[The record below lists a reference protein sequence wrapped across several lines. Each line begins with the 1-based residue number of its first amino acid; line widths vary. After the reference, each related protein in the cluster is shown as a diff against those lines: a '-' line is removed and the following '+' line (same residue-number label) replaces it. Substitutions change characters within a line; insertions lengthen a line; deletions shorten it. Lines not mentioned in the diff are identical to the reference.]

1 MKKIILMRVWK
12 SLTLAALL
20 TLPVCGFAL
29 TPSNVPLYLTTGVAP
44 NFVITLDDSGSMTWA
59 YVPDAMGANAAR
71 TCSVTYGAAELSGSI
86 TRRYFL
92 SGDYNAQYYNPAI
105 QYSPP
110 LKADG
115 SALSTLF
122 SSAYTNG
129 FYTSSAVVD
138 LSRYQPTYGY
148 MPGSSSRHCYAK
160 HPYID
165 TGSGKIFTDST
176 TAVPAYYY
184 RYVANA
190 AGCSGS
196 ATDEACYV
204 YTQVT
209 GTSGPGGTDERQ
221 NFANWYSFYRT
232 RNLATVTAA
241 SRAFQ
246 DIPAEMRV
254 AWQSLSSC
262 NSFETACKGW
272 DGSVVDNRIRRYEPA
287 HKARLYQWLFKLPA
301 YGGTPLRAALG
312 RAGQYFT
319 TTSGIGSPYAY
330 DPQVLEVKD
339 KYTPMYS
346 CRANYS
352 LMMTDGVWNGANAA
366 VTIKSDSASISSL
379 PSVYGSTCAAA
390 TPNCIASPGYTPV
403 SPYQDTNADS
413 LADVA
418 FHYWATDLNADLKN
432 DVARFPRTLD
442 NVDAATL
449 KAAYWDP
456 KNDPAKWQ
464 HMVTYTVGLGLTGAL
479 QQTTP
484 KLTWAGDTYAGSYDA
499 LKAGTLSWPATGSD
513 KFGNVADL
521 WHAAINSR
529 GKFFSA
535 EDPDTLNKSLKSIV
549 SDVSAKNSSA
559 ASIAANSK
567 RLETSTRIY
576 QATFDSGDWSG
587 DLEAFSVTDQGL
599 VGSSVWIASKQL
611 PAHASR
617 NIATSNGMGGVSFLW
632 GNLDPSQQTLLG
644 NNDVLN
650 YLRGDQSKEVLKGG
664 AFRNRAK
671 LLGDVINSD
680 PLFIGK
686 DNFGLDVLPSY
697 ATSYK
702 DFVAAKSATTM
713 IYVGAN
719 DGMLHAFDAAT
730 GVEKFAYVPKAVLGG
745 LSKLTST
752 TYQANHQYFVDGAPG
767 FGDAYWGSTWRT
779 VLIGTL
785 GAGGKAVF
793 ALDVTDP
800 ATLGASKVLWE
811 FAGGLQTSKMGFIFG
826 EAFVAR
832 FNDGN
837 FYAVFANGY
846 GSTDNQAGLFLVR
859 VDDPSIYYYI
869 DTKYGT
875 SADPNGLSTPKI
887 VDFNNDRT
895 IDAVYAGDLQ
905 GNVWKFDVSSVNPTG
920 WKIAHGT
927 VTAPDPMFVAMD
939 GTGGTAKRQPIQGQV
954 GVGPVLG
961 GATGTAM
968 VYFGTGRYFVSGDAA
983 NTAVQTFYGVLDD
996 GSTVARNNL
1005 QSQSIV
1011 FQDAVKSQE
1020 ARVVSSNTVNWA
1032 SQKGW
1037 YLDLIPPS
1045 GVAAG
1050 ERVISPPLLRHGR
1063 VIFNTLEP
1071 NITDACQT
1079 GTSWLMELDAETG
1092 GNLDYAALDIN
1103 GDGEFNTI
1111 DFISFSTGTTKN
1123 NLISAPAG
1131 LKSATMTL
1139 NQPTV
1144 VTGGGKEY
1152 KFSSNVGK
1160 GIGVI
1165 TEKSGSKIGRASWR
1179 QLQ

>member
-1 MKKIILMRVWK
+1 MKKIILAQLCK
-12 SLTLAALL
+12 GLTLATLLAL
-20 TLPVCGFAL
+20 PASGFAL

-71 TCSVTYGAAELSGSI
+71 TCTVTNSSNELYGSE
-86 TRRYFL
+86 TKRFFL

-115 SALSTLF
+115 TSLSTSF

-138 LSRYQPTYGY
+138 LANYKPTYGY
-148 MPGSSSRHCYAK
+148 KPGSTPTHCYAK
-160 HPYID
+160 HPSID
-165 TGSGKIFTDST
+165 TGSGKTFIDST

-184 RYVANA
+184 RYVSTEP
-190 AGCSGS
+190 GCSGA

-204 YTQVT
+204 YTKVT
-209 GTSGPGGTDERQ
+209 STSGPGNTDERQ

-254 AWQSLSSC
+254 AWQGLTTCNTFGTSC
-262 NSFETACKGW
+262 TGWSGTA
-272 DGSVVDNRIRRYEPA
+272 VDNRIRKYDTA

-301 YGGTPLRAALG
+301 TGSTPLREALG

-319 TTSGIGSPYAY
+319 TTSGTASPYAF
-330 DPQVLEVKD
+330 DPQVTD
-339 KYTPMYS
+339 APRYS

-352 LMMTDGVWNGANAA
+352 LMMTDGVWNGANATG
-366 VTIKSDSASISSL
+366 TIKSDSASTSL
-379 PSVYGSTCAAA
+379 PSVYGSTCDAG
-390 TPNCIASPGYTPV
+390 TPDCVASPAYTPV
-403 SPYQDTNADS
+403 FPYKDTNDNS

-432 DVARFPRTLD
+432 DVARFPRALD
-442 NVDAATL
+442 NVDKATL
-449 KAAYWDP
+449 DTAYWDP

-464 HMVTYTVGLGLTGAL
+464 HMVTYTVGLGLTGAF

-484 KLTWAGDTYAGSYDA
+484 KLTWAGDTYAGSYEG
-499 LKAGTLSWPATGSD
+499 LKAGAPAWPATGPD

-535 EDPDTLNKSLKSIV
+535 EDPDTLTKSLKSIV
-549 SDVSAKNSSA
+549 NDVGAKNSSA

-576 QATFDSGDWSG
+576 QASFDSGDWSG
-587 DLEAFSVTDQGL
+587 ELEAFIVTDQGL
-599 VGSSVWIASKQL
+599 VGSRVWAASEQL

-617 NIATSNGMGGVSFLW
+617 NIATSNGTGGVSFLW
-632 GNLDPSQQTLLG
+632 GSLDTSQQASLG

-650 YLRGDQSKEVLKGG
+650 YLRGDQSKEVSNGG
-664 AFRNRAK
+664 TFRNRTK
-671 LLGDVINSD
+671 LLGDIVNSD

-702 DFVAAKSATTM
+702 DFVAGKSATTM

-719 DGMLHAFDAAT
+719 DGMLHGFDAAT
-730 GVEKFAYVPKAVLGG
+730 GVEKFAYVPKAVLGD
-745 LSKLTST
+745 LSKLTAT
-752 TYQANHQYFVDGAPG
+752 DYQANHRYFVDGAPG
-767 FGDAYWGSTWRT
+767 FGDAYWGSDWRT

-793 ALDVTDP
+793 ALDVTNPD
-800 ATLGASKVLWE
+800 TLGASKVLWE
-811 FAGGLQTSKMGFIFG
+811 FAGGSHTSKMGFIFG

-832 FNDGN
+832 FNDGK
-837 FYAVFANGY
+837 FYAVFSNGY
-846 GSTDNQAGLFLVR
+846 DSTDNQAGLFLVR

-875 SADPNGLSTPKI
+875 STNSNGLSTPKI

-905 GNVWKFDVSSVNPTG
+905 GNVWKFDVSSTNPID

-927 VTAPDPMFVAMD
+927 VAAPDPMFVAKD
-939 GTGGTAKRQPIQGQV
+939 GTGGTALRQPIQGQV

-961 GATGTAM
+961 DATGTAM

-996 GSTVARNNL
+996 GSTVARNKL

-1011 FQDAVKSQE
+1011 FQGAVGSQE
-1020 ARVVSSNTVNWA
+1020 ARVVTSNSVDWN

-1037 YLDLIPPS
+1037 YLDLIPPTS
-1045 GVAAG
+1045 VAAG
-1050 ERVISPPLLRHGR
+1050 ERVISPPLLRYGR

-1079 GTSWLMELDAETG
+1079 GSSWLMELDAATG
-1092 GNLDYAALDIN
+1092 GNLAYAALDIN
-1103 GDGEFNTI
+1103 GDGEFNDA
-1111 DFISFSTGTTKN
+1111 DFIDYGSGSDAAT
-1123 NLISAPAG
+1123 SAPAG
-1131 LKSATMTL
+1131 VKSGTMTL

-1144 VTGGGKEY
+1144 VTGAGKEY

-1165 TEKSGSKIGRASWR
+1165 TEKSGSKMGRASWR